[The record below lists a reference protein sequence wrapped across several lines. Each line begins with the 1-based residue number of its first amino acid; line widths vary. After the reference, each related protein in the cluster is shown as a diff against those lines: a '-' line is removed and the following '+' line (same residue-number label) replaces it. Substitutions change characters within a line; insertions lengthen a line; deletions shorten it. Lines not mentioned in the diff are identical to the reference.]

1 MYEIS
6 FNYIQKMLTGTCR
19 VATRRMAFRTLSAL
33 ATIIFLLTQ
42 CVSNFDPKIT
52 QNTPKLVVDGLITN
66 QSGAYRIKLQYSSPY
81 TNQTSVRA
89 IGGATVEIN
98 DDRGTRETLTDRG
111 SGIYET
117 VSVKGTIG
125 RKYTLKIKT
134 PDGKTYESKPELL
147 KAVTGFGKIYTE
159 YKDTQ
164 TSKVR
169 GQFNLFTEVSDP
181 DTPNDYYRW
190 KWTHYQAISYC
201 LQTVTGG
208 PGGPVYTQNKCCE
221 PCWRV
226 EPCNGCV
233 ILASDRLTNGKTI
246 TRIPLGSIPYEDITS
261 YFVLFEQYSLT
272 PEAYQFW
279 KSVDSQIN
287 NSGGIFDLPP
297 ATVTGNLVCT
307 SHPEDQVLGYFG
319 ASSVV
324 YKPMYVPR
332 NTANVKPYEFT
343 QGVFTDLNQCVKCQ
357 ESPFRTAKKPS
368 GW

>member
-1 MYEIS
+1 
-6 FNYIQKMLTGTCR
+6 
-19 VATRRMAFRTLSAL
+19 MAILF
-33 ATIIFLLTQ
+33 FLTQ
-42 CVSNFDPKIT
+42 CVSDFDPQIT

-66 QSGAYRIKLQYSSPY
+66 QTGPYRIKLQYSSPY

-89 IGGATVEIN
+89 IGGATVEVS
-98 DDRGTRETLTDRG
+98 DDKGAKETLTDRG

-117 VSVKGTIG
+117 VNLKGTIG

-134 PDGKTYESKPELL
+134 PDGKIYESKPELL
-147 KAVTGFGKIYTE
+147 KPVADFGKIYTE
-159 YKDTQ
+159 YKDTRLP
-164 TSKVR
+164 KVR
-169 GQFNLFTEVSDP
+169 GQFSLFTEVNDP

-190 KWTHYQAISYC
+190 KWTHYESISYC
-201 LQTVTGG
+201 LQTVTTT
-208 PGGPVYTQNKCCE
+208 PGGIIANQNRCCE
-221 PCWRV
+221 PCWKI

-233 ILASDRLTNGKTI
+233 ILANDRLTNGKTI
-246 TRIPLGSIPYEDITS
+246 TGISLGNIPYDAETN
-261 YFVLFEQYSLT
+261 YFIIFEQYSLT

-297 ATVTGNLVCT
+297 ATVTGNMTCT

-324 YKPMYVPR
+324 YKPLYIPR
-332 NTANVKPYEFT
+332 NTANVKPYEFS
-343 QGVFTDLNQCVKCQ
+343 QLFDFTTLNQCARCQ
-357 ESPFRTAKKPS
+357 ESPFRTAKKPL